1 MAELIVAKGS
11 SVSLLYAKED
21 SWAVLPSSPTVYNVR
36 ATGFSVNLSKDT
48 FTSNE
53 LRSDRQLAELRTGMK
68 SISGNIDVEL
78 IYGAF
83 DDFIESAMFNTWSS
97 AGDIQIGLD
106 KKSFTLQ
113 RGFDNISVHN
123 VFSGCVVNQWSVS
136 IRPNAVV
143 TSTFSVIGKDMGNT
157 EVLTGGTNPSDYAPF
172 DSFTGT
178 IQEGGTSIGT
188 ITGLDFT
195 LNNNINTLNVL
206 MQDTAAGLAE
216 GRGNVTGTLTAYFAN
231 SDLLNKFIDETE
243 SSIEITLT
251 DAASNSLT
259 FYFPRIKYT
268 GGDVSVTD
276 EGPIT
281 ISLPFTALKHD
292 TYTTLYITR

>member
-1 MAELIVAKGS
+1 MAELTVAKGS
-11 SVSLLYAKED
+11 SVSLLYAMED

-36 ATGFSVNLSKDT
+36 ATRFSVNLSKDT

-97 AGDIQIGLD
+97 AGDIQVGLE

-113 RGFDNISVHN
+113 RGFDNINVHN
-123 VFSGCVVNQWSVS
+123 AFSGCVVNQWSVS

-157 EVLTGGTNPSDYAPF
+157 EVLSGGTNPSNYAPF

-178 IQEGGTSIGT
+178 IKEGGSTIG
-188 ITGLDFT
+188 IVTGLDFT
-195 LNNNINTLNVL
+195 LNNNINSLNVL

-216 GRGNVTGTLTAYFAN
+216 GRANVTGTLTAYFAN
-231 SDLLNKFIDETE
+231 SNLLDKFINETE
-243 SSIEITLT
+243 SSIELTLT
-251 DAASNSLT
+251 DASSNSLT

-268 GGDVSVTD
+268 GGDVSVND